1 MSMVSK
7 LQEGVESSPLGS
19 TVFADPAMIDATV
32 EHLLQVLR
40 DAQAD
45 AVHSLAWQYPSH
57 FEGAKTVRAH
67 LLKQAEG
74 IRAGTLWEERN

>member
-1 MSMVSK
+1 MSIVSK
-7 LQEGVESSPLGS
+7 LREGVESSPLGS

-45 AVHSLAWQYPSH
+45 AVRAMAWQYPSH
-57 FEGAKTVRAH
+57 FDGAETVREH
-67 LLKQAEG
+67 LLRQADE
-74 IRAGTLWEERN
+74 IRSGTIWDERG